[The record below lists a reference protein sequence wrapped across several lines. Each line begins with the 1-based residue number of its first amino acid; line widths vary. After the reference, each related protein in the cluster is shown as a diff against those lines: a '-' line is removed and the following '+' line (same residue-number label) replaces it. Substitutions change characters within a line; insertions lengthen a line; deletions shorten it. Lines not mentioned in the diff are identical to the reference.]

1 MRGYNLLKKSK
12 TTTCDENI
20 PKTMEKAPSL
30 VLFFMLA
37 MINIMNLLDGRHY
50 VDNNLHKL

>member
-1 MRGYNLLKKSK
+1 
-12 TTTCDENI
+12 
-20 PKTMEKAPSL
+20 

-50 VDNNLHKL
+50 VDNNLHKLWTSKVLEAKENEIKPNNTKIEN